1 MGEQII
7 IRSEIDKRNPLLC
20 RFMVERTLF
29 IGTKTISS
37 KAETQGFPLAEKLF
51 EIDGISKIELIGHLL
66 VVAKSEDSQWEEII
80 KQVEA
85 VLTAYLVSGLALTRE
100 QVEERMMLTGRNTR
114 EKIEYL
120 IDHQINPGV
129 AAHAGFVQLIAVKD
143 DAVYVRLGG
152 GCQGCGAAD
161 FTLRQ
166 GIKAIIQREVPEI
179 RQVLDITDHAAGMNP
194 YYRKPVEK

>member
-29 IGTKTISS
+29 IGTKAINS
-37 KAETQGFPLAEKLF
+37 KAEAQGFPLAEKLF
-51 EIDGISKIELIGHLL
+51 EIDGVNKIELIGHLL
-66 VVAKSEDSQWEEII
+66 VVTKSQDREWEGII

-85 VLTAYLVSGLALTRE
+85 VLTAYFVSGLALTRE
-100 QVEERMMLTGRNTR
+100 QVEEHMMLTGRNAR

-129 AAHAGFVQLIAVKD
+129 AAHAGFVELIDVKD
-143 DAVYVRLGG
+143 ETVYIRLGG
-152 GCQGCGAAD
+152 GCQGCSAAD

-166 GIKAIIQREVPEI
+166 GIEAIIRREVPEI
-179 RQVLDITDHAAGMNP
+179 RQILDITDHAAGMNP
-194 YYRKPVEK
+194 YYRPSK

>member
-7 IRSEIDKRNPLLC
+7 IRSEIDKRKPLLC

-29 IGTKTISS
+29 IGTKAINS
-37 KAETQGFPLAEKLF
+37 KAEAQGFPLAEKLF
-51 EIDGISKIELIGHLL
+51 EIDGINKIELIGHLL
-66 VVAKSEDSQWEEII
+66 VVAKSEDSQWEGVI

-85 VLTAYLVSGLALTRE
+85 VLTAYFVSGLALTRE

-143 DAVYVRLGG
+143 DTVYVRLGG

-166 GIKAIIQREVPEI
+166 GIKAIIRREVPEI
-179 RQVLDITDHAAGMNP
+179 REVMDITDHAAGTSP
-194 YYRKPVEK
+194 YYRPGK

>member
-29 IGTKTISS
+29 IGTKAINN
-37 KAETQGFPLAEKLF
+37 KAEAQGFPLAEKLF
-51 EIDGISKIELIGHLL
+51 EIDGINKIELIGHLL
-66 VVAKSEDSQWEEII
+66 VVAKSQDSQWEGII

-85 VLTAYLVSGLALTRE
+85 VLTAYFVSGLALTRE

-143 DAVYVRLGG
+143 DTVYVRLGG

-194 YYRKPVEK
+194 YYQPGK

>member
-1 MGEQII
+1 MSEQIT
-7 IRSEIDKRNPLLC
+7 IRSEVDKRNPLLC
-20 RFMVERTLF
+20 RFVVERTLF

-37 KAETQGFPLAEKLF
+37 KAEAQGFPLAEKLF
-51 EIDGISKIELIGHLL
+51 EIDGVNKIELIGHLL
-66 VVAKSEDSQWEEII
+66 VVTKSNDREWEEISER
-80 KQVEA
+80 VEA
-85 VLTAYLVSGLALTRE
+85 VLTAYFVSGLALTRE

-129 AAHAGFVQLIAVKD
+129 AAHAGFVQLIDVKD
-143 DAVYVRLGG
+143 NTVYVRLGG